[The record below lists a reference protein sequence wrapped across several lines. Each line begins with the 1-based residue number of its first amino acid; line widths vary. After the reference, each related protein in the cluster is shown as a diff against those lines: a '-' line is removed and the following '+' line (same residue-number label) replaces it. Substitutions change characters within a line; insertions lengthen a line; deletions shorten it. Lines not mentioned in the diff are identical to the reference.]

1 MENEAREYFPKVGT
15 TPEQKYFVNE
25 VLLPKMK
32 AQGLIECA
40 NVSDL
45 TRWAIDTGAEAVG
58 VKIKTPIVVKKKVGR
73 KAKQVAG

>member
-1 MENEAREYFPKVGT
+1 MENEAREFFPKVGT
-15 TPEQKYFVNE
+15 TLEQKYFVNE

-32 AQGLIECA
+32 ERGLIECA

-45 TRWAIDTGAEAVG
+45 TRWAIEAGAEAVG
-58 VKIKTPIVVKKKVGR
+58 VKIQTPILVKKKVGR